1 MAPARGEPWAIGR
14 RALIA
19 GLAGSVAGCRTVGET
34 LGVIRRVPSGG
45 GAVPT
50 GPAVEAFLD
59 DVQRRT
65 FDYFWQTTEIDRGLA
80 PDRYPTP
87 SFASIAAMGF
97 ALTAF
102 VVGVDRGYASRAEAA
117 RRVVNMLRFL
127 NRAPQ
132 GPEPADRSGYFG
144 FFYHFLD
151 VRDGHRFERCELSTV
166 DTALLMAGIL
176 LAMTYFDQPGE
187 EEIPR
192 LAEDLYRK
200 VDWRWAMTRG
210 SVVSMGWKP
219 ESGFIPYDW
228 EAYNEGMLVYIL
240 GLGAP
245 LYPLEPAS
253 WTAWSAKLATYW
265 TDSGSLSQL
274 RFGPLFGH
282 QYSHVWI
289 DFREIQDEFMRSKGI
304 DYFENS
310 RRATVQH
317 RNYAMAN
324 PQGWKGYGPNQ
335 WGLTACDG
343 PTDIELE
350 VNGGLRRFRSY
361 AARGVG
367 DFDDGT
373 IAPTAAGGSMAF
385 TPEICLPALM
395 AMRERHGDALF
406 GQYGFL
412 DSFNETFTSEVRL
425 KHGRVLPGR
434 GWYADDYIGIDQG
447 PILAMIENH
456 RTGRIWEIMR
466 RNPYIRRGL
475 ERAGFTGGWLAPAA
489 A

>member
-1 MAPARGEPWAIGR
+1 MTVRRGDHWAISR

-19 GLAGSVAGCRTVGET
+19 GLAGSVAGCQTVGET
-34 LGVIRRVPSGG
+34 LGVIRRTPSGG
-45 GAVPT
+45 GAVPA
-50 GPAVEAFLD
+50 GPEVEAFLD

-65 FDYFWQTTEIDRGLA
+65 FDYFWETTELNRGLA
-80 PDRYPTP
+80 PDRFPTP

-102 VVGVDRGYASRAEAA
+102 IIGVERGYANRKEAA
-117 RRVVNMLRFL
+117 VRTTAMLKFL
-127 NRAPQ
+127 STAPQ
-132 GPEPADRSGYFG
+132 GPEPAGTAGYYG

-151 VRDGHRFERCELSTV
+151 SRDGMRFEKCELSTV

-176 LAMTYFDQPGE
+176 LAMTYYDQPE
-187 EEIPR
+187 EAELRR
-192 LAEDLYRK
+192 LADELYKK

-210 SVVSMGWKP
+210 SVISMGWKP
-219 ESGFIPYDW
+219 ESGFIAYDW
-228 EAYNEGMLVYIL
+228 EAYNEGMLLYIL
-240 GLGAP
+240 GLGSP
-245 LYPLEPAS
+245 TYGLEPAS
-253 WTAWSAKLATYW
+253 WTAWSRQLSAYW
-265 TDSGSLSQL
+265 TDSGQLSQL

-324 PQGWKGYGPNQ
+324 PMGWRGYGANQ

-350 VNGGLRRFRSY
+350 VDGAQRRFRSY

-373 IAPTAAGGSMAF
+373 IAPTAAGGSMPFA
-385 TPEICLPALM
+385 PEICLPALI
-395 AMRERHGDALF
+395 AMRERHGDNLF
-406 GQYGFL
+406 SRYGFL

-425 KHGRVLPGR
+425 KHGHVVPGK
-434 GWYADDYIGIDQG
+434 GWYADDYLGIDQG
-447 PILAMIENH
+447 PLITMIENH
-456 RTGRIWEIMR
+456 RTGLIWSIMR
-466 RNPYIRRGL
+466 RNPYIRAGL
-475 ERAGFTGGWLAPAA
+475 MRAGFTGGWLAAS
-489 A
+489 